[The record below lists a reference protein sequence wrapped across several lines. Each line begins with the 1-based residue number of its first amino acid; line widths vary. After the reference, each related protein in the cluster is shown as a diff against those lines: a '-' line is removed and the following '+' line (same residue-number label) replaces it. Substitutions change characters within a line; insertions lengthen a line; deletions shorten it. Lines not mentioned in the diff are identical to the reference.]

1 MNNFLALGVDFFKN
15 LLYTLRIESERR
27 MRTEQELQEEQRR
40 AEARVQRWNESVRQ
54 VRELARQWQ
63 RDNEAQFGPFLH
75 PVEDEESWKKFLTF
89 LRISGI
95 LFVMK
100 VKDTTEETQK
110 EMKLQTQ
117 MLITL
122 LLGLTWI
129 KLIILTSHWG

>member
-1 MNNFLALGVDFFKN
+1 
-15 LLYTLRIESERR
+15 
-27 MRTEQELQEEQRR
+27 
-40 AEARVQRWNESVRQ
+40 VRQ